1 MHTQNKILQQPISL
15 PDYRGLQWLD
25 ARLPTEPRNWIEGNK
40 RCIRQRYK
48 NSAQA
53 RQSIHALLE
62 QYQWQWPK
70 RPIVFISDLHADA
83 DAFFA
88 SLIASGG
95 IKKTGLKDHQFKLTP
110 RGKAVLFILGGDF
123 FDKGPSNLR
132 LLRAVRLLI
141 KTGARVRLLAGNHDV
156 RVLFGMRSAGLA
168 DDPYNGH
175 FFIRMGAKAVPLLL
189 EIRDHYLAD
198 KHALDDIPSNKACK
212 KHLYPSKQWWQQFP
226 KHAVAQMP
234 QAMIDK
240 ELSKIKEKE
249 VSFEQACAAA
259 GLSLREA
266 YAAAKQWQAMFLSP
280 DGEFYWFYKRMRLA
294 YRKGAFLFVHAG
306 IDDHIAGMLHTN
318 DANGLNGLFKQQ
330 LQGSAFEFYY
340 GSVANT
346 IRTKY
351 RCVDKPLSRKGV
363 AYAHQAGIH
372 AIVHGHK
379 NLHHGQRIS
388 VRNSLLN
395 FECDVTLDIGSR
407 SKEGLTGR
415 GAGATMIDPD
425 GYILGV
431 SSDYDYIKV
440 FDAREILTI
449 NKGNHS
455 HAA

>member
-1 MHTQNKILQQPISL
+1 MHTEKLTSQLPVSL
-15 PDYRGLQWLD
+15 PDYRGLKWL
-25 ARLPTEPRNWIEGNK
+25 AASLPTESRNWTEGN
-40 RCIRQRYK
+40 RHCLRQRHK
-48 NSAQA
+48 NIVQT
-53 RQSIHALLE
+53 RQSIHALLQ

-88 SLIASGG
+88 SLVASGG
-95 IKKTGLKDHQFKLTP
+95 IKKTGSKDHQFKLTA
-110 RGKAVLFILGGDF
+110 RGKEALFILGGDF
-123 FDKGPSNLR
+123 FDKGPGNLR

-156 RVLFGMRSAGLA
+156 RVLFGMRSAGRS
-168 DDPYNGH
+168 DDPYSDH
-175 FFIRMGAKAVPLLL
+175 FFIRMGAKAVPLLR
-189 EIRDHYLAD
+189 EIRDHYLSD
-198 KHALDDIPSNKACK
+198 KDALNDVPGNKACR
-212 KHLYPSKQWWQQFP
+212 KHLYPGKQWWQQFP
-226 KHAVAQMP
+226 QHAADQMS
-234 QAMIDK
+234 QTLIEK
-240 ELSKIKEKE
+240 ELSKIEEKE
-249 VSFEQACAAA
+249 AGFENACTAA
-259 GLSLREA
+259 GVSLREA
-266 YAAAKQWQAMFLSP
+266 YAAAIQWQAMFLSP
-280 DGEFYWFYKRMRLA
+280 GGEFYWFYKRMRLA

-306 IDDHIAGMLHTN
+306 MDDRIAGMLHEN
-318 DANGLNGLFKQQ
+318 GASGLNRLFKQQ

-351 RCVDKPLSRKGV
+351 RCVDKPLSRKGA

-388 VRNSLLN
+388 VRKSMLN

-407 SKEGLTGR
+407 SKEGLTGT

-431 SSDYDYIKV
+431 SSDYDHIKV
-440 FDAREILTI
+440 FDARSILATRQR
-449 NKGNHS
+449 KR
-455 HAA
+455 